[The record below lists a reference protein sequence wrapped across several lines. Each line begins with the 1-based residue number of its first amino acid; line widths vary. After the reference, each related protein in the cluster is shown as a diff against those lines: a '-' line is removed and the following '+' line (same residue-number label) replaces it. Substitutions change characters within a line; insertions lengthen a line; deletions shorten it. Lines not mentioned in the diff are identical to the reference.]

1 MALLLILIILLSSFQ
16 ESPSSIDSITQIEQR
31 FNVGV
36 MKRDAAEFDLLL
48 ANDLVHIS
56 FEGQSAGKTE
66 YMAFFKNGD
75 WQYKKYEPS
84 NVKVKL
90 LGNVAVVTGRVDRV
104 IVVNNRETIGAL
116 AFTHVWSRI
125 DDRWQLTSS
134 QLTNIPARN

>member
-1 MALLLILIILLSSFQ
+1 
-16 ESPSSIDSITQIEQR
+16 
-31 FNVGV
+31 
-36 MKRDAAEFDLLL
+36 MKRDVAEFDLLL

-56 FEGQSAGKTE
+56 FEGQTAGKAE
-66 YMAFFKNGD
+66 YMAFFRQGA

-90 LGNVAVVTGRVDRV
+90 LGTMAVVTGRVDRV
-104 IVVNNRETIGAL
+104 IVVNNRETTGAF

-134 QLTNIPARN
+134 QLTNIPASN

>member
-1 MALLLILIILLSSFQ
+1 MTSLLIFIILLSSFQ
-16 ESPSSIDSITQIEQR
+16 GSPTSTDAITQIEQR
-31 FNVGV
+31 FNAAL

-56 FEGQSAGKTE
+56 FEGQSAGKAE
-66 YMAFFKNGD
+66 YMAFFKQGS
-75 WQYKKYEPS
+75 WEYKKYEPS

-90 LGNVAVVTGRVDRV
+90 LGNVAVVTGRVDRA
-104 IVVNNRETIGAL
+104 IVVNNRETTGAF

-134 QLTNIPARN
+134 QLTTIPASN